1 MFLKGRYLDIFEKRS
16 GVWKIATRRRLHD
29 FERVVP
35 SKDQTLA
42 KASVNQ
48 LSDRIPNDPLYSLLK
63 NLV

>member
-1 MFLKGRYLDIFEKRS
+1 
-16 GVWKIATRRRLHD
+16 
-29 FERVVP
+29 VVP